1 LLFAPHCKKKLKA
14 YSKEKKKKKKKL
26 KELEKRISAA
36 VAGVATPV
44 RAWLCRCVQCVVVCS
59 TLTVSVVVCIS
70 CIRGQSTLWGFIGQN
85 A

>member
-44 RAWLCRCVQCVVVCS
+44 RAWLCRCVQCVVVSLWLASYSRSQCIVRCNAV
-59 TLTVSVVVCIS
+59 TLSRSPC
-70 CIRGQSTLWGFIGQN
+70 
-85 A
+85 